1 MVFPSAASSIIWTMA
16 LWRRLCVHV
25 VLSVDFARDHPY
37 LHRMAIL
44 PILEVPDPRL
54 KTISTP
60 VEAFDDDLKKLVDD
74 MFDTM
79 YAAPG
84 IGLAAIQ
91 VGVPKR
97 LLVIDLQDEG
107 PDGETVRNP
116 RIFVNPEILDPSEDH
131 SIYNE
136 GCLSVPDQ
144 YAEVE
149 RPASIRA
156 RWQDLDGKVHEE
168 SMVGMMATC
177 LQHEMDHLEGILFID
192 HLSRLKRQMVLKKI
206 EKARKLG
213 GGHVHTEHC
222 NH

>member
-1 MVFPSAASSIIWTMA
+1 MS
-16 LWRRLCVHV
+16 
-25 VLSVDFARDHPY
+25 
-37 LHRMAIL
+37 IL

-60 VEAFDDDLKKLVDD
+60 VEVFDDDLKQLVDD
-74 MFDTM
+74 MFETM

-91 VGVPKR
+91 VGIPKR
-97 LLVIDLQDEG
+97 LLVIDLQDENE
-107 PDGETVRNP
+107 DGETVRNP
-116 RIFVNPEILDPSEDH
+116 RIFVNPVILDPSEDQ
-131 SIYNE
+131 SLYNE

-149 RPASIRA
+149 RPATIRA
-156 RWQDLDGKVHEE
+156 RWQDVDGKVHEE
-168 SMVGMMATC
+168 AMEGLMATC

-192 HLSRLKRQMVLKKI
+192 HLSRLKRQMVLKKL

-213 GGHVHTEHC
+213 AGHVHGPNC